1 MKKHFL
7 NWGINA
13 ALGQIFRAFTDILL
27 MTFAAGLSAFI
38 SLPLKLLAIL
48 GAAPAYKKVQ
58 IRLSNNEV
66 LAVSIFEHPNILI
79 RYAQLFPLVLRRK
92 IRLVGTHLQM
102 EDVLSSSNTISIEES
117 TGVFSLYFIRRSAR
131 LANTSIAQCN
141 KEYLDNHGMF
151 KDISLI
157 LQLAIALIL
166 HQETPSEPD
175 ILDIFGIGILNVSM
189 SEAFTLLE
197 QGILNK
203 EQKRAY
209 FVNADCLN
217 KVFIDTEY
225 YHYLRNNKYVFPDG
239 SGVNL
244 AAKILGNSLKEN
256 VNGTDML
263 PHICDLAQDKGYR
276 VYLLGAAPSVAE
288 EMKEKLV
295 TRYPKLQICGYRD
308 GYFNWEEMAGKVIEE
323 INAVSTDILLVA
335 LGAPLQ
341 ERFIEKYGDL
351 LSAKIILGVGGLFD
365 FYSER
370 IARAPMWMRQIGM
383 EWIFRLIQ
391 EPKRMWRRYIIG
403 NPLFIYRVYRWKK
416 TGKKDIH
423 PEG

>member
-1 MKKHFL
+1 
-7 NWGINA
+7 
-13 ALGQIFRAFTDILL
+13 
-27 MTFAAGLSAFI
+27 
-38 SLPLKLLAIL
+38 
-48 GAAPAYKKVQ
+48 
-58 IRLSNNEV
+58 
-66 LAVSIFEHPNILI
+66 
-79 RYAQLFPLVLRRK
+79 
-92 IRLVGTHLQM
+92 
-102 EDVLSSSNTISIEES
+102 
-117 TGVFSLYFIRRSAR
+117 
-131 LANTSIAQCN
+131 
-141 KEYLDNHGMF
+141 
-151 KDISLI
+151 
-157 LQLAIALIL
+157 
-166 HQETPSEPD
+166 
-175 ILDIFGIGILNVSM
+175 
-189 SEAFTLLE
+189 
-197 QGILNK
+197 
-203 EQKRAY
+203 
-209 FVNADCLN
+209 
-217 KVFIDTEY
+217 
-225 YHYLRNNKYVFPDG
+225 
-239 SGVNL
+239 
-244 AAKILGNSLKEN
+244 
-256 VNGTDML
+256 
-263 PHICDLAQDKGYR
+263 

-416 TGKKDIH
+416 TRKKDIH
-423 PEG
+423 SEG